1 MEQESDFNLREVKR
15 LTNFIT
21 NLISNIST
29 SNKNELE
36 NGIRETDDFIRKEWD
51 LSLKEIVTFSEFNF
65 MNKLKELNEIHIE
78 KLAELLSEIIKKMN
92 TPEIAKKYN
101 QIELAKKGVLLINSL
116 NDKSKTYSI
125 KRMELKHILQ
135 KYIES

>member
-1 MEQESDFNLREVKR
+1 MEQESDFILREVKR

-65 MNKLKELNEIHIE
+65 INKLKELHEIHIE

-101 QIELAKKGVLLINSL
+101 RIELAKKGVLLINSL

>member
-1 MEQESDFNLREVKR
+1 MEQESDFILREVKR

-36 NGIRETDDFIRKEWD
+36 NGIRETDDFIRKELD

-65 MNKLKELNEIHIE
+65 MKN
-78 KLAELLSEIIKKMN
+78 
-92 TPEIAKKYN
+92 
-101 QIELAKKGVLLINSL
+101 
-116 NDKSKTYSI
+116 
-125 KRMELKHILQ
+125 
-135 KYIES
+135 

>member
-1 MEQESDFNLREVKR
+1 MEQESDFILREVKR

-65 MNKLKELNEIHIE
+65 MNKLKELHEIHIE

>member
-1 MEQESDFNLREVKR
+1 
-15 LTNFIT
+15 
-21 NLISNIST
+21 
-29 SNKNELE
+29 
-36 NGIRETDDFIRKEWD
+36 
-51 LSLKEIVTFSEFNF
+51 
-65 MNKLKELNEIHIE
+65 MNKLKELHEIHIE

-101 QIELAKKGVLLINSL
+101 RIELAKKGVLLINSL

>member
-1 MEQESDFNLREVKR
+1 MEQESDFILREVKR

-65 MNKLKELNEIHIE
+65 MNKLKELHEIHIE

-101 QIELAKKGVLLINSL
+101 RIELAKKGVLLINSL